1 MKRRNFLYSWLEQYT
16 LNGSEVFQSL
26 RMGEEET
33 GDDSFLD
40 LNDINQWIC
49 WAREEVGLET
59 IGHRACRVK
68 AIRTHGPLYSS
79 SIYSS
84 HQDFLLYT

>member
-16 LNGSEVFQSL
+16 LQWFGSISM

-33 GDDSFLD
+33 GHDSFLD

-49 WAREEVGLET
+49 WARKEVGLET
-59 IGHRACRVK
+59 IGHRACRVEWMEK
-68 AIRTHGPLYSS
+68 LVA
-79 SIYSS
+79 
-84 HQDFLLYT
+84 

>member
-16 LNGSEVFQSL
+16 HSNGSKAFQSL

-40 LNDINQWIC
+40 LNDINQ
-49 WAREEVGLET
+49 
-59 IGHRACRVK
+59 
-68 AIRTHGPLYSS
+68 
-79 SIYSS
+79 
-84 HQDFLLYT
+84 